1 MLLAILKPILVD
13 KISLENAGICIISA
27 LFDRM
32 LLAILERIL
41 VDKIL
46 EENAGRCRIYVN
58 VGGDASRNPQVNS
71 EEKI

>member
-1 MLLAILKPILVD
+1 
-13 KISLENAGICIISA
+13 
-27 LFDRM
+27 M
-32 LLAILERIL
+32 LLAILEKIF